1 MTTTTLIHRGE
12 RPAVR
17 IECALSHAVERVWA
31 ALTVP
36 AESARW
42 FPSTL
47 TVEPRVGG
55 TVTFA
60 GDPNTPDSA
69 GTVLEYAAAQHLA
82 FSWGT
87 NELHFDLVAASP
99 ETCVLVLTDVLTHEN
114 EAARN
119 AAGWD
124 VCLAQLDV
132 HLSGEEADGPHGSS
146 APSWQQAY
154 DRCVAAGLPSGAPIP
169 GGASRDSGL
178 T

>member
-1 MTTTTLIHRGE
+1 MNATFTQRDG

-17 IECALSHAVERVWA
+17 LERTLPYTAERVWR

-36 AESARW
+36 DESARW

-47 TVEPRVGG
+47 TIEPRVGG

-69 GTVLEYAAAQHLA
+69 GTVLAFTPLQLVA
-82 FSWGT
+82 FSWGS
-87 NELHFDLVAASP
+87 NVLRFDLTAINSS
-99 ETCVLVLTDVLTHEN
+99 ECVLTLVDTLTAEN

-132 HLSGEEADGPHGSS
+132 HLAGHESDGPHGAS
-146 APSWQQAY
+146 ASSWQERY
-154 DRCVAAGLPSGAPIP
+154 EHYVELGLPSGAMIP
-169 GGASRDSGL
+169 GTS
-178 T
+178 